1 MRTPPLKM
9 ILLSSIIIT
18 AAAQVPHTMAADNT
32 HELTL
37 TPRQPSVKLISDV
50 VYAQVPMRGYPNV
63 ALKMDILQPEA
74 KSPQPAVLF
83 ITGGGFINAN
93 KDNYI
98 QQRLKM
104 AEAGYV
110 VASMEYRVAPT
121 VLFPAPLEDVKSAI
135 RYLRANASKFG
146 IDTNHVAVFGASAG
160 GYLAAFAGT
169 SNGDKQFDRGEH
181 LDQSSQVQAVIDFY
195 GLSDLT
201 RVGEGFPDAV
211 VQKHASASSTEAIW
225 VNGTSVFNEG
235 GPITRFPEKTAAAN
249 PINYISKN
257 TPPFLIMHGSADTVV
272 SPHQTE
278 MLHKALIAHGINS
291 TYYVVKGAEH
301 GGIYWVQPEIM
312 QKVLQFLDRQ
322 LKPSSVDSH

>member
-18 AAAQVPHTMAADNT
+18 AAAQAPHTMAADNT

-50 VYAQVPMRGYPNV
+50 VYAQVPMRGYANV

-74 KSPQPAVLF
+74 RSPQPAVLF

-211 VQKHASASSTEAIW
+211 VQKHASPSSTEAIW
-225 VNGTSVFNEG
+225 VNGTSVFNDG
-235 GPITRFPEKTAAAN
+235 GPITRFPERTAAAN

-257 TPPFLIMHGSADTVV
+257 TPPFFNYA
-272 SPHQTE
+272 
-278 MLHKALIAHGINS
+278 
-291 TYYVVKGAEH
+291 
-301 GGIYWVQPEIM
+301 
-312 QKVLQFLDRQ
+312 R
-322 LKPSSVDSH
+322 